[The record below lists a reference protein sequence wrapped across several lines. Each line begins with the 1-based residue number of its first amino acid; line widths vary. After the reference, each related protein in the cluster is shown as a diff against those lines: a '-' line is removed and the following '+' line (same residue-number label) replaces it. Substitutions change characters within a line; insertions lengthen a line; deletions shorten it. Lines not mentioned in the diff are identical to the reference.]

1 MINSKLS
8 ESIGDGEFNH
18 NGNLFYFNN
27 FNIKWIEELGVT
39 PKVIIDVGA
48 YDFGDSIRYK
58 LSFPECQIFSFEADL
73 ERYNKTIKF
82 AENCGI
88 NTYNNAVFSR
98 TDIIDFYP
106 AKCNIKDLGTF
117 HSPGETAGQGSVFVM
132 TEKYKNIH
140 PHIQQNEHPVKVNS
154 ITIEDLCSD
163 KKIDTVSLL
172 QIDAE
177 GSELEVLKGLG
188 TIRPKLIYLEIQ
200 ENLFKNECSAE
211 IVSDF
216 LKNIGYIIVKD
227 LGVDKLYIHS

>member
-8 ESIGDGEFNH
+8 ESIGDGEFEH

-27 FNIKWIEELGVT
+27 FNIKWIEELGIT

-73 ERYNKTIKF
+73 ERYNKTSEF

-88 NTYNNAVFSR
+88 KTYNNAVFSR
-98 TDIIDFYP
+98 TDIINFYP

-132 TEKYKNIH
+132 TEKYKNEEI
-140 PHIQQNEHPVKVNS
+140 N
-154 ITIEDLCSD
+154 TIDGV
-163 KKIDTVSLL
+163 KIDFAENWVHLRKSNTEPIIRIYTEAQTQELA
-172 QIDAE
+172 DA
-177 GSELEVLKGLG
+177 LALK
-188 TIRPKLIYLEIQ
+188 IMDEI
-200 ENLFKNECSAE
+200 KAVAG
-211 IVSDF
+211 I
-216 LKNIGYIIVKD
+216 
-227 LGVDKLYIHS
+227 